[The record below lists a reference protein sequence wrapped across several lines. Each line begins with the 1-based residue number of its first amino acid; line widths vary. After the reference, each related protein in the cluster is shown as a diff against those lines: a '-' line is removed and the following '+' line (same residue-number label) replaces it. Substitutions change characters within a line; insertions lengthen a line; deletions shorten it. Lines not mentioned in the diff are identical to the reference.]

1 MHYSKIVRK
10 NAFFFVSI
18 FLMSGCVSQQQ
29 IDGMQ
34 AQLRRQDQ
42 QIQQLNAQLSG
53 VQPAQADTWAQVQSL
68 RQEMGSVRGQIDDF
82 NNATGDMGGLNGLA
96 LMVRQNR
103 SALKSLETQ
112 FALDLKLD
120 DAGMPGS
127 GAGGAVPG
135 GVGVP
140 PAVAPTTVAPATTT
154 PAPSAPRSQKDTA
167 TALYDAGIQAF
178 NSRNYQ
184 DALNSFRDFTTT
196 YPQHKLT
203 SNAWFWRGESEFALG
218 NYAAA
223 ALAYEEVISKFPSSG
238 KAASSYLKQGMSF
251 SRTGKKD
258 AAKFRLDELIKK
270 FPKSAEATRAKQVLK
285 EIK

>member
-1 MHYSKIVRK
+1 MYYNKIVRRS
-10 NAFFFVSI
+10 ALFFVAV
-18 FLMSGCVSQQQ
+18 FLTGGCVSQQQ

-42 QIQQLNAQLSG
+42 QIQQLSAQLSG

-68 RQEMGSVRGQIDDF
+68 RQEMGAVRGQIDDF
-82 NNATGDMGGLNGLA
+82 NNATGDMGGLSGLA

-120 DAGMPGS
+120 EAGAAGV
-127 GAGGAVPG
+127 GAGG
-135 GVGVP
+135 
-140 PAVAPTTVAPATTT
+140 VAPGTVGLASADIPAAAAPATT
-154 PAPSAPRSQKDTA
+154 PASSASGPQKDTA

-178 NSRNYQ
+178 NGRNYQ
-184 DALNSFRDFTTT
+184 NALNSFRDFTTT

-223 ALAYEEVISKFPSSG
+223 ALAYEEVISKYPASG

-258 AAKFRLDELIKK
+258 AAKFRLEELIKK